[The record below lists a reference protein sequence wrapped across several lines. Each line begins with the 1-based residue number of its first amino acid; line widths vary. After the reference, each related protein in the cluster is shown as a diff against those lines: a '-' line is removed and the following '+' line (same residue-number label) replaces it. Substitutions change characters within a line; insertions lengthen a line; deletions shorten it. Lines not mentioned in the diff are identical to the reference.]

1 LTEKEVQH
9 EKCVSIVSELEK
21 TAKTYGNEQEG
32 RLTISELEKMCVY
45 SFGFRVKGFRFRV

>member
-1 LTEKEVQH
+1 
-9 EKCVSIVSELEK
+9 VSTVSELEK

-45 SFGFRVKGFRFRV
+45 SFRFRVKGFGFRV